1 MSDKSQQ
8 RPDQPDGND
17 VMPAG
22 RKAGD
27 ERAARLSTALRGNL
41 RRRKAQAKSR
51 DDKDL
56 GSKGPGLLAAIKSEA
71 KDQ

>member
-1 MSDKSQQ
+1 VSDKCQNSS
-8 RPDQPDGND
+8 DQSAGDKVKSP
-17 VMPAG
+17 G
-22 RKAGD
+22 RKIGKERD
-27 ERAARLSTALRGNL
+27 ERLSSALRGNL
-41 RRRKAQAKSR
+41 RRRKAQAKKR

>member
-8 RPDQPDGND
+8 QSDQSASDK
-17 VMPAG
+17 VKSAG
-22 RKAGD
+22 RKADD
-27 ERAARLSTALRGNL
+27 ERAARLSSALRGNL

-56 GSKGPGLLAAIKSEA
+56 GSKGPGLLAAIKSDA